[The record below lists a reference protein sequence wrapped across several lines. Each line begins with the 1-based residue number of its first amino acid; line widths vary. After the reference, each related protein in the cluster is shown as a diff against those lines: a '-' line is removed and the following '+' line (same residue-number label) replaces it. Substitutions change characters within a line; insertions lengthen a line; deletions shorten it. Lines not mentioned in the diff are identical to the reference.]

1 MDDVFSNYEQ
11 AVLTL
16 FRAVPL
22 VERDDDRAGA
32 IRNAENVEHGMFIT
46 ERAVKACPALREI
59 EAQKFLWDAFGYD
72 MLAMN
77 RGFYQNFHEVQEVS
91 VEKWLIDQL
100 LHYLTV
106 YLQNE
111 DMTNDAKLD
120 SNIVFVPAT
129 KLQLPDGE
137 PIRLTVIDVL
147 AQDDIVKRTWSMI
160 NSGMALSQKVL
171 QCIAV
176 ILKETG
182 MEVEIKDVP
191 NKELRIYLYDM
202 LGKVPPTAQ
211 EFLRLLIFHVTG
223 STLLIKS
230 QDVIALIRDKVE
242 SSKPGYYTAMFQRF
256 VAENNI
262 KALAAEFLRY
272 KKLWLAFK
280 KDSAELAHLLNRVRK
295 LADRCKY
302 VKKTGILERI
312 TWDDTIEPAEAARE
326 IPHVTIYKRISLAN
340 SLLYRAQQPKAFMYL
355 IRNGKAYA
363 KAATREEGLTVR
375 QQQILNLLLE
385 SIVETIKAKAAGKK
399 FFIPTEVEYAMPVS
413 EKRFIG
419 GVPFGSSLKLSQNG
433 VLGIH
438 WENLPD
444 ARVDLDFHYV
454 SQHYHVGWNTQFDR
468 KQEIIFSGDMTD
480 APPEK
485 GGATEAFFLSEKLV
499 NDWAA
504 VMLNRYTDNLEPV
517 PYKFV
522 LGAADTNQLS
532 KDYLLNCHTMAISIK
547 QKIERNEDFLG
558 FVHADA
564 QGEKT
569 FYFLTTGFGSGI
581 VARYGKEEHIALE
594 AVWAAVKSCLKLRE
608 VLMKAGGI
616 LVNNVDEAEVDLSL
630 DKVTK
635 DTFVNLF
642 EQAAVN

>member
-1 MDDVFSNYEQ
+1 MVTRLRSKPGQESAIIKTQ
-11 AVLTL
+11 VL
-16 FRAVPL
+16 
-22 VERDDDRAGA
+22 
-32 IRNAENVEHGMFIT
+32 
-46 ERAVKACPALREI
+46 
-59 EAQKFLWDAFGYD
+59 QKCLTTT
-72 MLAMN
+72 N
-77 RGFYQNFHEVQEVS
+77 RGFYQNFHEVQEAS
-91 VEKWLIDQL
+91 DEKWLIDQL

-106 YLQNE
+106 YLQNG
-111 DMTNDAKLD
+111 DMTNDAKVD
-120 SNIVFVPAT
+120 SSVVFVPTT
-129 KLQLPDGE
+129 KLQLPEGE
-137 PIRLTVIDVL
+137 PIRLMVIDVI
-147 AQDDIVKRTWSMI
+147 AQDEIVERTQSMI
-160 NSGMALSQKVL
+160 DSGMALSQKVL

-176 ILKETG
+176 IIKETG

-211 EFLRLLIFHVTG
+211 EFLRLLIFKVTG

-230 QDVIALIRDKVE
+230 QDVIALIRGKIQ
-242 SSKPGYYTAMFQRF
+242 SSKPGLYTAMFRSF

-262 KALAAEFLRY
+262 EALASEFLRY

-295 LADRCKY
+295 LADKHKY

-312 TWDDTIEPAEAARE
+312 TWDDTIEPAEAAKE
-326 IPHVTIYKRISLAN
+326 IPKVTIYKRISLAN

-363 KAATREEGLTVR
+363 KATASEAGLTVG
-375 QQQILNLLLE
+375 QQQILNLLLA
-385 SIVETIKAKAAGKK
+385 SIVEEIRAKVEGKR

-419 GVPFGSSLKLSQNG
+419 GVPFCSSLKLSKNG

-468 KQEIIFSGDMTD
+468 KKEIIFSGDMTD

-504 VMLNRYTDNLEPV
+504 VMLNRYTYNSKPV

-522 LGAADTNQLS
+522 LGEADTNQLS
-532 KDYLLNCHTMAISIK
+532 KDYLLNCHTMAISINNE
-547 QKIERNEDFLG
+547 IEREEDFLG

-564 QGEKT
+564 QGVKT
-569 FYFLTTGFGSGI
+569 FYFMTTGFGSGI

-594 AVWAAVKSCLKLRE
+594 AVRATVGSCLKLRA
-608 VLMKAGGI
+608 VLAQAGGI
-616 LVNNVDEAEVDLSL
+616 LVDSVAEADVDLSL
-630 DKVTK
+630 DKITK

-642 EQAAVN
+642 A

>member
-1 MDDVFSNYEQ
+1 MFSDYEQ

-16 FRAVPL
+16 FRAVPSG
-22 VERDDDRAGA
+22 DRADDSVGA
-32 IRNAENVEHGMFIT
+32 IHNAENVEYGIFIT
-46 ERAVKACPALREI
+46 ERAAKACPALRER
-59 EAQKFLWDAFGYD
+59 ESQLFLWDKFGYD

-77 RGFYQNFHEVQEVS
+77 RGFYQNFHEVQEAS
-91 VEKWLIDQL
+91 DEKWLIDQL

-106 YLQNE
+106 YLQNG
-111 DMTNDAKLD
+111 DMTNDAKVD
-120 SNIVFVPAT
+120 SSVVFVPAT
-129 KLQLPDGE
+129 KLQIPEGD
-137 PIRLTVIDVL
+137 PIRLTVIDVI
-147 AQDDIVKRTWSMI
+147 AQDEIVERTQSMI
-160 NSGMALSQKVL
+160 DSGMALSQKVL

-176 ILKETG
+176 IIKETG
-182 MEVEIKDVP
+182 MDVEIKDVP

-211 EFLRLLIFHVTG
+211 EFLRLLIFKVTG

-230 QDVIALIRDKVE
+230 QYVIVLIRGKIQ
-242 SSKPGYYTAMFQRF
+242 SSKPGLYTPMFHRF
-256 VAENNI
+256 VAENGI
-262 KALAAEFLRY
+262 EALAAEFLRY
-272 KKLWLAFK
+272 KKLWMAFK
-280 KDSAELAHLLNRVRK
+280 KDSTELAHLMNRVRK
-295 LADRCKY
+295 LADKHKY
-302 VKKTGILERI
+302 VKKTGILECI
-312 TWDDTIEPAEAARE
+312 TWDDTIEPAEAAKE
-326 IPHVTIYKRISLAN
+326 IPKVTIYKRISLAN
-340 SLLYRAQQPKAFMYL
+340 SLLYRKQQPKAFMYL

-363 KAATREEGLTVR
+363 KATASEAGLTVG
-375 QQQILNLLLE
+375 QQQILNLLLA
-385 SIVETIKAKAAGKK
+385 SIVEVIRAKVEGKR

-419 GVPFGSSLKLSQNG
+419 GVPFCSSLKLSKNG

-468 KQEIIFSGDMTD
+468 KKEIIFSGDMTD

-504 VMLNRYTDNLEPV
+504 VMLNRYTYNSKPV

-522 LGAADTNQLS
+522 LGEADTNQLS
-532 KDYLLNCHTMAISIK
+532 KDYLLNCHTMAISINN
-547 QKIERNEDFLG
+547 KIEREEDFLG
-558 FVHADA
+558 FVHADE
-564 QGEKT
+564 QGVKT
-569 FYFLTTGFGSGI
+569 FYFMTTGFGSGI

-594 AVWAAVKSCLKLRE
+594 AVRATVGSCLKLRA
-608 VLMKAGGI
+608 VLAQAGGI
-616 LVNNVDEAEVDLSL
+616 LVDSVAEADVDLSL

-642 EQAAVN
+642 A